1 MVPQLRSKGG
11 THVFKQN
18 IQKLCDHVGEG
29 AGWKKSATPPGGG
42 DGKLD
47 VVSWRKFNDG
57 RPGNLIGFAQCK
69 TGINWKEHLDRLQ
82 PAKFSRQYMRES
94 CLIGAEL
101 LSTGIRS
108 VQRYC
113 RNAERGPGPQF
124 NDSENGF
131 PKNETQ
137 VSCSLSLFRNVSRAV
152 RREMDQSTHAPRR
165 ICARPL

>member
-11 THVFKQN
+11 THAFKQN

-82 PAKFSRQYMRES
+82 PAKFSRQYMRQEFIVEPVKLYMVPS
-94 CLIGAEL
+94 RIEIGQWNTHTDHAGILFDRCRITQYGDTIRPEI
-101 LSTGIRS
+101 LS
-108 VQRYC
+108 QC
-113 RNAERGPGPQF
+113 RAW
-124 NDSENGF
+124 
-131 PKNETQ
+131 
-137 VSCSLSLFRNVSRAV
+137 SRAAIQ
-152 RREMDQSTHAPRR
+152 RQRKRLPKK
-165 ICARPL
+165 